1 MKDYCPKTCNL
12 CSEIQVT
19 STLIVQSKCEDN
31 DVRCPA
37 WAKYTDYKCP
47 SNFLMSNCK
56 KSCRVCTSTS
66 FMDSPN
72 HEYGAVIINAG
83 HGNYLGDGSGA
94 ESICTFYL
102 YYTVIVNMMATYILS
117 TFISLFHKFQ

>member
-56 KSCRVCTSTS
+56 KSCRVCTSPS
-66 FMDSPN
+66 FMDAQN
-72 HEYGAVIINAG
+72 HEYGAVIIDAG
-83 HGNYLGDGSGA
+83 HGSYLGDGNGA
-94 ESICTFYL
+94 KRMCNFHL
-102 YYTVIVNMMATYILS
+102 YNTVILNVMATFILS
-117 TFISLFHKFQ
+117 TSISLFFLF